1 MNLTFTTAELASA
14 GVILF
19 ALLMLITALRRL
31 RGSEASR
38 RERLF
43 KRKDWQ
49 HAVSTESPLDYPRK
63 EASSVAEESLKARF
77 TIIRRLVV
85 AIFILVVLI
94 AASLPFLG
102 TLPTALVS
110 LFVAAASV
118 VIGIAARP
126 FLENF
131 IAGVVLTFGKPFR
144 VGDTVFIDE
153 TYYGTVE
160 DITMT
165 HTIIKIWDWRRFV
178 IPNSEMMN
186 KNFLNYTLKDRYIW
200 SYVEFRVAPD
210 TDLDVVREEA
220 VKAAR
225 NSVAFAGYEEPEM
238 WVMGM
243 EEKAIK
249 CWIAAWVDSP
259 AEAWQ
264 LNSDI
269 REQLS
274 KKFASLKITPH
285 RHSMDI
291 TNGSLP
297 HVSPPPSPKS

>member
-1 MNLTFTTAELASA
+1 MNQLFSSDYFIAALVIILALGVLLFTLRVLT
-14 GVILF
+14 
-19 ALLMLITALRRL
+19 
-31 RGSEASR
+31 GSEETRVA
-38 RERLF
+38 RLF
-43 KRKDWQ
+43 KRKEWP
-49 HAVSTESPLDYPRK
+49 HAVATETPLDEPRK
-63 EASSVAEESLKARF
+63 KASQAAEESLHARF

-85 AIFILVVLI
+85 AVFIFVVLI
-94 AASLPFLG
+94 AASMPFLG

-118 VIGIAARP
+118 IIGIAARP

-153 TYYGTVE
+153 KYYGTVE

-186 KNFLNYTLKDRYIW
+186 KNFLNYTLKDRFIW

-210 TDLDVVREEA
+210 SDIDAVRAAAIEA
-220 VKAAR
+220 AA
-225 NSVAFAGYEEPEM
+225 SSDAIADYEPPEF

-243 EEKAIK
+243 EENAVK
-249 CWIAAWVDSP
+249 CWVAGWVNSP
-259 AEAWQ
+259 ADSWQ

-269 REQLS
+269 RESLV
-274 KKFASLKITPH
+274 KKLADLEITPH
-285 RHSMDI
+285 RHSVDI
-291 TNGSLP
+291 LKGF
-297 HVSPPPSPKS
+297 PPQR

>member
-1 MNLTFTTAELASA
+1 MNLTLTTTELASA

-19 ALLMLITALRRL
+19 ALLMLIAALRRL

-38 RERLF
+38 HARLF
-43 KRKDWQ
+43 KRKEWQ
-49 HAVSTESPLDYPRK
+49 QAVSTESPLDHPRR
-63 EASSVAEESLKARF
+63 EASSVAVESLKSRF
-77 TIIRRLVV
+77 TIIRRLIV
-85 AIFILVVLI
+85 AIFVLVVLI
-94 AASLPFLG
+94 IGSLPFLG

-178 IPNSEMMN
+178 VPNSEMMN

-225 NSVAFAGYEEPEM
+225 ESAAFAGYEEPEM

-259 AEAWQ
+259 SDAWQ

-285 RHSMDI
+285 RHSLDL
-291 TNGSLP
+291 TSGPLP
-297 HVSPPPSPKS
+297 HAPPPGQKS